1 MPPAALAL
9 VLSSAVMHAGWNLL
23 AKGGRGGVGFFW
35 AALVASVL
43 IYLPAFIVLL
53 ILNPI
58 PPIGWAWIAA
68 TGALHTGYFW
78 ALATAYQ
85 RADLSVAYPI
95 ARGLGPTL
103 VLVASLSFLHEPVG
117 ALGIAGVLAVVLGV
131 YAINLRDLRPRSW
144 LTPAR
149 ALVRPEGRYAVLTGI
164 LIASYTLV
172 DKRGVGEVHPVVY
185 VYLMFALS
193 AAGLTAPLA
202 LRHGRRFWSALDL
215 EPWRVAAVAVLWL
228 AAYLMVLFAL
238 RLAPTAYVA
247 ASREISIV
255 FGAVLGVAVLR
266 EPGRVHRFAGAL
278 AIAVGVILIA
288 LA

>member
-1 MPPAALAL
+1 MSAVALAL

-58 PPIGWAWIAA
+58 PPVGWAWIAA
-68 TGALHTGYFW
+68 TGALHTAYFW
-78 ALATAYQ
+78 TLATAYE
-85 RADLSVAYPI
+85 RADLSVVYPI

-103 VLVASLSFLHEPVG
+103 VLVASLSFLREPVG
-117 ALGIAGVLAVVLGV
+117 TLGIVGVLAVVLGV
-131 YAINLRDLRPRSW
+131 YAINLHDLRPRAW
-144 LTPAR
+144 FTPVR

-164 LIASYTLV
+164 LIAAYTLV

-193 AAGLTAPLA
+193 AAGLTGPVA
-202 LRHGRRFWSALDL
+202 LRHGRRFWSTLDL
-215 EPWRVAAVAVLWL
+215 QPWRVAAVSVLWL
-228 AAYLMVLFAL
+228 AAYLLVLFAL
-238 RLAPTAYVA
+238 RLAPTPYVA
-247 ASREISIV
+247 ATREISVV
-255 FGAVLGVAVLR
+255 FGTGLGVAVLR
-266 EPGRVHRFAGAL
+266 EPRRAQRLVGAL
-278 AIAVGVILIA
+278 AIAAGVILIG

>member
-9 VLSSAVMHAGWNLL
+9 VLSAAVMHAGWNLL
-23 AKGGRGGVGFFW
+23 AKGGRGGVEFFW

-58 PPIGWAWIAA
+58 PPIGWVWIAA

-95 ARGLGPTL
+95 ARGLGPAL
-103 VLVASLSFLHEPVG
+103 VLVASLSFLREPVG
-117 ALGIAGVLAVVLGV
+117 ALGIGGVVAVVLGI
-131 YAINLRDLRPRSW
+131 YAINLRDPRPRAW

-149 ALVRPEGRYAVLTGI
+149 ALVRPEGRYAALTGI
-164 LIASYTLV
+164 LIAAYTLV
-172 DKRGVGEVHPVVY
+172 DKRGVGEVHPMVY
-185 VYLMFALS
+185 VYLMFVLS

-215 EPWRVAAVAVLWL
+215 EPRRVAAVAVLWL

-238 RLAPTAYVA
+238 RLAPAPYVA

-255 FGAVLGVAVLR
+255 FGAFLGVAVLR
-266 EPGRVHRFAGAL
+266 EPRRVHRFVGAL